1 MSGAFFMPVGELAA
15 LEPENWPDALFS
27 SRHLIYSSPATLAF
41 NSPGAQG
48 FGVKRAALSIPGSVM
63 LLFSPGCCGRNTS
76 AVGGPDGR
84 YGSRMRYLML
94 DETDIV
100 TGRYLNRIVEAVR
113 EICESPEGRPSA
125 VLLCSTCVD
134 ALLGTD
140 MERVCRRA
148 SAENGLPVLSCTMY
162 ALTREGRQPPMV
174 LVRRT
179 IYSLLEKAEKQAD
192 AMNILGFFTPLRDDC
207 ELYGLCRGAGIR
219 RIREIGRCRNMDEYR
234 EMAGAN
240 FNLVLHPESRLAASW
255 MAETLGIASVELTRS
270 YQPGKIRAQYA
281 MLGQVLGVRFDDGE
295 HFEKASEELAAFV
308 RRHRGLRIAVGETA
322 NADPF
327 ELSLALLRA
336 GLAVVEIFATVD
348 PAHAVLL
355 KGIAGLTPET
365 RLYSNLSPSM
375 LLYRQKE
382 GEIDLAIGQDAG
394 WYHPGCPCVPWNG
407 ESQPFGYAG
416 LRALLEEMERALS
429 GGAPSAGG
437 RS

>member
-1 MSGAFFMPVGELAA
+1 
-15 LEPENWPDALFS
+15 
-27 SRHLIYSSPATLAF
+27 
-41 NSPGAQG
+41 
-48 FGVKRAALSIPGSVM
+48 
-63 LLFSPGCCGRNTS
+63 
-76 AVGGPDGR
+76 
-84 YGSRMRYLML
+84 MRYLML

-382 GEIDLAIGQDAG
+382 GEVDLAIGQDAG

-407 ESQPFGYAG
+407 EAQPFGYAG